1 MTTGSRTE
9 GVRGIGSNGFIR
21 TVGNLTVTGD
31 LVVLGE
37 NRALAGTG
45 SFFWEDADANAEYWA
60 FELPSGTSQH
70 VPVLGVG
77 VGLDGVDL
85 GLFDGIT
92 QPTVAVMDA
101 DRDSA
106 VALTFSADDVARI
119 DLVGSVAQLGLGQDD
134 DIISLGTDSDAAI
147 VLQSAASIADA
158 TLTGVIEGTPQTPA
172 LAANSLII
180 SNITDDGDIL
190 LAVSDGGHS
199 RGVLHLDGNVG
210 QLKIY
215 APGGNEVMRSY
226 TGGIGFNASQV
237 DGGDVGINSSD
248 TADWVLFDVSAEE
261 LKFAAA
267 TTISTSAGDLT
278 LDPTASLNVTL
289 TDDDDDALT
298 VSNSASVYYNID
310 TRNTQSNAVA
320 HTFDTEDATVASLA
334 NGLTRYRLMET
345 TAYNFNLTGTNQVT
359 ALVKNVDFEG
369 SPTLI
374 GAAAIT
380 VDKAATLVVKSYLS
394 STNVTLTHDSA
405 IRIIDGA
412 GGAGA
417 VVSQSGIFIES
428 MTGADS
434 NNYAIYMEGTPVIH
448 GSLPSASA
456 ATNISLDGSNNFQQ
470 DTSSIEFKDDVA
482 PLDYDLDRLYDL
494 QPRTFM
500 WNDKSGSEGLKDYG
514 FIAQEAAEVM
524 PEVVNF
530 KEDYG
535 PWSMRWS
542 VLQALMLAEIQRLN
556 ERLKTL
562 GG

>member
-298 VSNSASVYYNID
+298 IANSASTYYNID
-310 TRNTQSNAVA
+310 TRNTVSNAVA
-320 HTFDTEDATVASLA
+320 HAFDSEDATIASA
-334 NGLTRYRLMET
+334 SNARYRLLET
-345 TAYNFNLTGTNQVT
+345 TGYTFNFTGGTQVT
-359 ALVKNVDFEG
+359 SLLKNVDFEG
-369 SPTLI
+369 SPTLV
-374 GAAAIT
+374 GGSAIT

-448 GSLPSASA
+448 GSLPAASA

-470 DTSSIEFKDDVA
+470 DTSSTLFKDDQADMEVDSNLLYQLA
-482 PLDYDLDRLYDL
+482 PRSW
-494 QPRTFM
+494 T
-500 WNDKSGSEGLKDYG
+500 WNELSGSNGLRDFG
-514 FIAQEAAEVM
+514 FVAQEVAAVHPLLANWKGSEVWSNNWQRITTLLVAEVQKLKAQ
-524 PEVVNF
+524 VV
-530 KEDYG
+530 
-535 PWSMRWS
+535 
-542 VLQALMLAEIQRLN
+542 ALSGI
-556 ERLKTL
+556 
-562 GG
+562 

>member
-298 VSNSASVYYNID
+298 IANSASTYYNID
-310 TRNTQSNAVA
+310 TRNTVSNAVA
-320 HTFDTEDATVASLA
+320 HAFDSEDATIASA
-334 NGLTRYRLMET
+334 SNARYRLLET
-345 TAYNFNLTGTNQVT
+345 TGYTFNFTGGTQVT
-359 ALVKNVDFEG
+359 SLLKNVDFEG
-369 SPTLI
+369 SPTLV
-374 GAAAIT
+374 GGSAIT

-434 NNYAIYMEGTPVIH
+434 NNYAIYMEGTPIIH
-448 GSLPSASA
+448 GSLPAASA

-470 DTSSIEFKDDVA
+470 DTSSTLFKDDQADMEVDSNLLYQLA
-482 PLDYDLDRLYDL
+482 PRSW
-494 QPRTFM
+494 T
-500 WNDKSGSEGLKDYG
+500 WNELSGSNGLRDFG
-514 FIAQEAAEVM
+514 FVAQEVAAVHPLLANWKGSEAWSNNWQRITTLLVAEVQKLKAQ
-524 PEVVNF
+524 VV
-530 KEDYG
+530 
-535 PWSMRWS
+535 
-542 VLQALMLAEIQRLN
+542 ALSGI
-556 ERLKTL
+556 
-562 GG
+562 

>member
-60 FELPSGTSQH
+60 FELPTGTSEH

-92 QPTVAVMDA
+92 QPTMAVIDA

-119 DLVGSVAQLGLGQDD
+119 DLVGGVAQLGLGQDD

-199 RGVLHLDGNVG
+199 RGMLHLDGNVG

-248 TADWVLFDVSAEE
+248 TADWVLFDVSAEA
-261 LKFAAA
+261 LVFAAA
-267 TTISTSAGDLT
+267 TTISTVGG
-278 LDPTASLNVTL
+278 
-289 TDDDDDALT
+289 ALT
-298 VSNSASVYYNID
+298 FDPATNVRIGGTADHGTTVGTKVLSIFNGTAPVGTLSNGISLYSTAGECRVMD
-310 TRNTQSNAVA
+310 TAGN
-320 HTFDTEDATVASLA
+320 
-334 NGLTRYRLMET
+334 
-345 TAYNFNLTGTNQVT
+345 
-359 ALVKNVDFEG
+359 
-369 SPTLI
+369 
-374 GAAAIT
+374 
-380 VDKAATLVVKSYLS
+380 ATLLS
-394 STNVTLTHDSA
+394 PHDSA
-405 IRIIDGA
+405 ERWVFDSTDVTGKRLIIHMERMMQRLDEML
-412 GGAGA
+412 GGGF
-417 VVSQSGIFIES
+417 VEEFIE
-428 MTGADS
+428 
-434 NNYAIYMEGTPVIH
+434 
-448 GSLPSASA
+448 
-456 ATNISLDGSNNFQQ
+456 
-470 DTSSIEFKDDVA
+470 
-482 PLDYDLDRLYDL
+482 
-494 QPRTFM
+494 
-500 WNDKSGSEGLKDYG
+500 
-514 FIAQEAAEVM
+514 EA
-524 PEVVNF
+524 
-530 KEDYG
+530 
-535 PWSMRWS
+535 
-542 VLQALMLAEIQRLN
+542 
-556 ERLKTL
+556 
-562 GG
+562 

>member
-298 VSNSASVYYNID
+298 IANSASTYYNID
-310 TRNTQSNAVA
+310 TRNTVSNAVA
-320 HTFDTEDATVASLA
+320 HAFDSEDATIASA
-334 NGLTRYRLMET
+334 SNARYRLLET
-345 TAYNFNLTGTNQVT
+345 TGYTFNFTGGTQVT
-359 ALVKNVDFEG
+359 SLLKNVDFEG
-369 SPTLI
+369 SPTLV
-374 GAAAIT
+374 GGSAIT

-434 NNYAIYMEGTPVIH
+434 NNYAIYMEGTPIIH
-448 GSLPSASA
+448 GSLPAASA

-470 DTSSIEFKDDVA
+470 DTSSTLFKDDQADMEVDSNLLYQLA
-482 PLDYDLDRLYDL
+482 PRSW
-494 QPRTFM
+494 T
-500 WNDKSGSEGLKDYG
+500 WNELSGSNGLRDFG
-514 FIAQEAAEVM
+514 FVAQEVAAVHPLLANWKGSEVWSNNWQRITTLLVAEVQKLKAQ
-524 PEVVNF
+524 VV
-530 KEDYG
+530 
-535 PWSMRWS
+535 
-542 VLQALMLAEIQRLN
+542 ALSGI
-556 ERLKTL
+556 
-562 GG
+562 